1 MVKFRSNR
9 GGVRNLIVD
18 IDSKE
23 QTDFQNSATIQLS
36 NVTVVPP
43 NTGPT
48 CGTTDYVPPNI
59 VPPRDPV
66 ALPPRDVTDCPTDT
80 VPPRTVPTHTVPPRV
95 VIDGHFTASGIS
107 GKVPKQTRKVSQQ
120 SGKYCFH

>member
-1 MVKFRSNR
+1 MVKFSSNR
-9 GGVRNLIVD
+9 VGVRNLIVD

-23 QTDFQNSATIQLS
+23 QPDFQNSATIQFS

-43 NTGPT
+43 S
-48 CGTTDYVPPNI
+48 I
-59 VPPRDPV
+59 VRPRDPV
-66 ALPPRDVTDCPTDT
+66 VLPPPDVTDGPTD
-80 VPPRTVPTHTVPPRV
+80 TVPPRV